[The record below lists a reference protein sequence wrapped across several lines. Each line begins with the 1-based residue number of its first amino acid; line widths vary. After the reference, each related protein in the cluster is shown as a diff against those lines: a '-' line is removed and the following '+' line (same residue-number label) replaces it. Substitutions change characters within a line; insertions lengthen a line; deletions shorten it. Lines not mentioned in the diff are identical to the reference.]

1 MSVSSRLPALPNK
14 FQASHSYVLRSC
26 LNENKNKNLK
36 SLLSVQPHPRTKP
49 PNRKGQKTQSHIT
62 ATCPRPTLLPPV
74 PAPHYCHLVQ
84 LGVSCPRSF
93 PNSFPFPTL
102 APAPPSPTSIGSQVP
117 SSGWRGPGGLHNL
130 SEALLKPR
138 SAGRPRDLRGAGLTP
153 GLGPPHPRTRPL
165 ATREGG
171 SWGLRLPEGGGAGD
185 VGTAGR

>member
-1 MSVSSRLPALPNK
+1 MGQGEESTTLHSLQNFGSQLDTRHSSLPPALVGP
-14 FQASHSYVLRSC
+14 
-26 LNENKNKNLK
+26 
-36 SLLSVQPHPRTKP
+36 
-49 PNRKGQKTQSHIT
+49 
-62 ATCPRPTLLPPV
+62 
-74 PAPHYCHLVQ
+74 LVQ